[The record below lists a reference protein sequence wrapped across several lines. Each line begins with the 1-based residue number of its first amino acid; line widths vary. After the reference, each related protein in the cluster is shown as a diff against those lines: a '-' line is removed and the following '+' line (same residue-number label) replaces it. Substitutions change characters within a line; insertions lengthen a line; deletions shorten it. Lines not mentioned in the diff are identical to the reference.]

1 MPTKKTE
8 EKVEKKTTVKKAAA
22 KKTTAK
28 KASTT
33 KASEKKTVE
42 KKTTTKAAAEKKTTT
57 KAAAEKKTTKA
68 AAAKASAAKAKK
80 PEALYYGTGRRKNA
94 VARVRFYAGSGNI
107 NVNGRDVKEYFSR
120 QVLINDIV
128 SPLNLTQTENHFDI
142 VANIKGGGTT
152 GQAGALRLGIS
163 RALLQA
169 GDYRETLKKAGFLT
183 RDSRMVERKKYGLK
197 KARKRSQFSK
207 R

>member
-8 EKVEKKTTVKKAAA
+8 TKT
-22 KKTTAK
+22 
-28 KASTT
+28 
-33 KASEKKTVE
+33 E
-42 KKTTTKAAAEKKTTT
+42 
-57 KAAAEKKTTKA
+57 EKKTTKA
-68 AAAKASAAKAKK
+68 AAKKTATAKKATTKKAAEKKTTTASAKKETAKKDTASKATASKAKAAKAKK

-94 VARVRFYAGSGNI
+94 VARVRLYAGKGDIS
-107 NVNGRDVKEYFSR
+107 VNGRDVKEYFNR
-120 QVLINDIV
+120 QVLINDIL
-128 SPLNLTQTENHFDI
+128 SPLNVTETQTHFDI

-197 KARKRSQFSK
+197 KARKKSQFSK

>member
-8 EKVEKKTTVKKAAA
+8 KTEEKKTTKAAA

-28 KASTT
+28 KTTEKKETAKKTATKTVAKKESTT
-33 KASEKKTVE
+33 KAT
-42 KKTTTKAAAEKKTTT
+42 
-57 KAAAEKKTTKA
+57 
-68 AAAKASAAKAKK
+68 AAKAKAAKAKK

-94 VARVRFYAGSGNI
+94 VARVRLYAGKGDIS
-107 NVNGRDVKEYFSR
+107 VNGRDVNEYFNR

-128 SPLNLTQTENHFDI
+128 SPLNLTETQTHFDI
-142 VANIKGGGTT
+142 VANIKGGGTS

-169 GDYRETLKKAGFLT
+169 GDYRETLKKAGLLT

-197 KARKRSQFSK
+197 KARKKSQFSK

>member
-1 MPTKKTE
+1 MPTKKEETKTE
-8 EKVEKKTTVKKAAA
+8 EKAEKKTAAKKTSAKKATEKKTVA

-28 KASTT
+28 KTTAKKTETNAEESKT
-33 KASEKKTVE
+33 KAKST
-42 KKTTTKAAAEKKTTT
+42 
-57 KAAAEKKTTKA
+57 
-68 AAAKASAAKAKK
+68 AAKAKAAKAKK

-94 VARVRFYAGSGNI
+94 VARVRLYAGKGEISI
-107 NVNGRDVKEYFSR
+107 NGRDVNEYFNR
-120 QVLINDIV
+120 QVLINDV
-128 SPLNLTQTENHFDI
+128 KSPLNLTETQDHFDI

-169 GDYRETLKKAGFLT
+169 GDYREKLKSAGFLT

>member
-8 EKVEKKTTVKKAAA
+8 KTEEKKTTKAAA

-28 KASTT
+28 KTTEKKTTAKKETAKKSATKTAAKKESTT
-33 KASEKKTVE
+33 KAT
-42 KKTTTKAAAEKKTTT
+42 
-57 KAAAEKKTTKA
+57 
-68 AAAKASAAKAKK
+68 AAKAKAAKSKK

-94 VARVRFYAGSGNI
+94 VARVRLYAGKGEIS
-107 NVNGRDVKEYFSR
+107 VNGRDVNEYFNR

-128 SPLNLTQTENHFDI
+128 SPLNLTETQTHFDI

-169 GDYRETLKKAGFLT
+169 GDYRDTLKKAGFLT

-197 KARKRSQFSK
+197 KARKKSQFSK

>member
-1 MPTKKTE
+1 MPTKKEETKTE
-8 EKVEKKTTVKKAAA
+8 EKAEKKTAA

-28 KASTT
+28 KT
-33 KASEKKTVE
+33 
-42 KKTTTKAAAEKKTTT
+42 AEKKTAAK
-57 KAAAEKKTTKA
+57 KATAKKTTAKKTEAKEESKTKA
-68 AAAKASAAKAKK
+68 KSTAAKAKAAKSKK

-94 VARVRFYAGSGNI
+94 VARVRLYAGKGEIS
-107 NVNGRDVKEYFSR
+107 VNGRDVNEYFNR
-120 QVLINDIV
+120 QVLINDIK
-128 SPLNLTQTENHFDI
+128 SPLNLTETQDHFDI

-169 GDYRETLKKAGFLT
+169 GDYREKLKSAGFLT

>member
-8 EKVEKKTTVKKAAA
+8 KKT
-22 KKTTAK
+22 
-28 KASTT
+28 
-33 KASEKKTVE
+33 E
-42 KKTTTKAAAEKKTTT
+42 
-57 KAAAEKKTTKA
+57 EKKTTKA
-68 AAAKASAAKAKK
+68 AAKKTATAKKTTTRKAAEKKTTAKKTTTAKKETTSKATASKAKATKAKK

-94 VARVRFYAGSGNI
+94 VARVRLYAGKGDIS
-107 NVNGRDVKEYFSR
+107 VNGRDVKEYFNR
-120 QVLINDIV
+120 QVLINDIL
-128 SPLNLTQTENHFDI
+128 SPLNVTETQTHFDI

-197 KARKRSQFSK
+197 KARKKSQFSK

>member
-8 EKVEKKTTVKKAAA
+8 KTEEKKTTKAAA

-28 KASTT
+28 KTTT
-33 KASEKKTVE
+33 KKETEKKATTKTTAKKESASKSTVE
-42 KKTTTKAAAEKKTTT
+42 K
-57 KAAAEKKTTKA
+57 
-68 AAAKASAAKAKK
+68 AKAAKAKK

-94 VARVRFYAGSGNI
+94 VARVRLYAGKGEIS
-107 NVNGRDVKEYFSR
+107 VNGRNVNEYFNR
-120 QVLINDIV
+120 QVLINDIM
-128 SPLNLTQTENHFDI
+128 SPLNLTETQTHFDI

-169 GDYRETLKKAGFLT
+169 GDYRDTLKKAGLLT

-197 KARKRSQFSK
+197 KARKKSQFSK

>member
-1 MPTKKTE
+1 MK
-8 EKVEKKTTVKKAAA
+8 EKA

-28 KASTT
+28 KTTAKKETAKKTATKTAAKKESTT
-33 KASEKKTVE
+33 KATV
-42 KKTTTKAAAEKKTTT
+42 
-57 KAAAEKKTTKA
+57 
-68 AAAKASAAKAKK
+68 AKAKAAKAKK

-94 VARVRFYAGSGNI
+94 VARVRLYAGKGEIS
-107 NVNGRDVKEYFSR
+107 VNGRDVNEYFNR

-128 SPLNLTQTENHFDI
+128 SPLNLTETQTHFDI

-169 GDYRETLKKAGFLT
+169 GDYRDTLKKAGLLT

-197 KARKRSQFSK
+197 KARKKSQFSK

>member
-1 MPTKKTE
+1 MPTKKSETKAKAE
-8 EKVEKKTTVKKAAA
+8 EKTTKKTSTAKKKTTTKTTAKKTEA

-28 KASTT
+28 TTAKKSNAT
-33 KASEKKTVE
+33 KA
-42 KKTTTKAAAEKKTTT
+42 KAAKSKN
-57 KAAAEKKTTKA
+57 
-68 AAAKASAAKAKK
+68 

-94 VARVRFYAGSGNI
+94 VARVRLYAGDGKIS
-107 NVNGRDVKEYFSR
+107 VNGREVNEYFQR
-120 QVLINDIV
+120 QVLVNDIL
-128 SPLNLTQTENHFDI
+128 SPINLTGTQKSFDV

-163 RALLQA
+163 RALVKE
-169 GDYRETLKKAGFLT
+169 GDYGERLKKAGFLT

-197 KARKRSQFSK
+197 KARKKSQFSK

>member
-1 MPTKKTE
+1 MPTKKAETKE
-8 EKVEKKTTVKKAAA
+8 TKKTATKAESKSTKKVSSSKVAA
-22 KKTTAK
+22 K
-28 KASTT
+28 
-33 KASEKKTVE
+33 
-42 KKTTTKAAAEKKTTT
+42 
-57 KAAAEKKTTKA
+57 
-68 AAAKASAAKAKK
+68 AKAKK

-94 VARVRFYAGSGNI
+94 VARVRLYAGDGKI
-107 NVNGRDVKEYFSR
+107 TVNGRSLQDYFDR
-120 QVLINDIV
+120 QVLIDDAL
-128 SPLNLTQTENHFDI
+128 SPLNLTQTNSHFDI

-169 GDYRETLKKAGFLT
+169 GDYRDKLKKAGLLT